1 MAGAYLNSTGGFQH
15 NSVALQVCTYLVNAR
30 LNVNIAFTPVAVLGG
45 GLRGLEHPPRS
56 KFRLQRE
63 LTGVINSFSSAKTH
77 CGEPTRSY
85 NPFGHKRAHFCALF
99 GTHVC
104 IRNIEYSLSAWRH
117 LTFKNAPALLEVV
130 GRALE
135 VVGGALK

>member
-1 MAGAYLNSTGGFQH
+1 MQVFCILKMGMAGAYLNCTGGFQH

-63 LTGVINSFSSAKTH
+63 LTGVINSFSSAKENRRAPITLSV
-77 CGEPTRSY
+77 TKVRI
-85 NPFGHKRAHFCALF
+85 FAHFLGPMFA
-99 GTHVC
+99 
-104 IRNIEYSLSAWRH
+104 
-117 LTFKNAPALLEVV
+117 
-130 GRALE
+130 
-135 VVGGALK
+135 